1 MKLPFSFVWR
11 FLRGQVC
18 PFLVAEDLSSEVGVP
33 FYTLTSSSQESWNFS
48 LSGTIVG
55 DNGLTLRHS
64 RGCVVVIHGLHYSF
78 LITKMLKIFLRVY
91 LPSVPN
97 VVRCS
102 RFWPA
107 FILGHSFSYWDRISL
122 CIFFKSSVRFMSSK
136 CFIIGQDLFIFIPLS
151 YEEQKIKFFMKF
163 TLIIFFLL

>member
-1 MKLPFSFVWR
+1 MAVFTNSSLLFVAEHYCAMWITIIPSSTHLSDCPFISGLCFLEMKLPFWFVWR

-18 PFLVAEDLSSEVGVP
+18 PFFVAEDLSSEVGVP

-78 LITKMLKIFLRVY
+78 LITKMLKIFLCVY
-91 LPSVPN
+91 LPSVL
-97 VVRCS
+97 CS
-102 RFWPA
+102 AVFKVLTCFYIR
-107 FILGHSFSYWDRISL
+107 SF
-122 CIFFKSSVRFMSSK
+122 V
-136 CFIIGQDLFIFIPLS
+136 
-151 YEEQKIKFFMKF
+151 
-163 TLIIFFLL
+163 FLLR